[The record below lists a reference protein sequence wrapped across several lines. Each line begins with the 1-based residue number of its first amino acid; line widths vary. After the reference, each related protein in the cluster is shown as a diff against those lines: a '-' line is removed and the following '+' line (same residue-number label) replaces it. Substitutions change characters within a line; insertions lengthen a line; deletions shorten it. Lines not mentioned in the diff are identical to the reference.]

1 MSKSYAGFFHTNYK
15 GINNSRSIMGMVGYG
30 GQIILIDF
38 DQGRIIVI
46 NSIHTNY
53 NWKKI
58 AHSVIKK
65 GK

>member
-1 MSKSYAGFFHTNYK
+1 MD
-15 GINNSRSIMGMVGYG
+15 GYG
-30 GQIILIDF
+30 GQTFTIDF
-38 DQGRIIVI
+38 DRGRIVATLA
-46 NSIHTNY
+46 IHRDF